1 MIMKKLLFIFAFSF
15 AFFNQVK
22 VDVMANDD
30 PIVLNEKIDNP
41 IGAHEDPGKSPT
53 TINVYQNGSTFYFG
67 ESYIGCAVTL
77 QLNNVVVYSDMVG
90 IDGTVSFPE
99 SFSGTFELIL
109 TVGTTVYGAFVT
121 L

>member
-1 MIMKKLLFIFAFSF
+1 MKKLLFIFVFSF
-15 AFFNQVK
+15 AFFHQVK
-22 VDVMANDD
+22 ADVMAYDD

-77 QLNNVVVYSDMVG
+77 LLNNVVVYSDMVG
-90 IDGTVSFPE
+90 IDDTVSFPE

>member
-1 MIMKKLLFIFAFSF
+1 MKKLLFIFAFSF

-22 VDVMANDD
+22 ADVMAYDD

-77 QLNNVVVYSDMVG
+77 LLNGIIIINGIRLQYTFFKLNNGTLNVG
-90 IDGTVSFPE
+90 RIHE
-99 SFSGTFELIL
+99 IK
-109 TVGTTVYGAFVT
+109 
-121 L
+121 

>member
-1 MIMKKLLFIFAFSF
+1 MKKLLFIFAFSF
-15 AFFNQVK
+15 AIFNQVK
-22 VDVMANDD
+22 ADVMANDD

-77 QLNNVVVYSDMVG
+77 LLNNVVVYSDMVG

>member
-1 MIMKKLLFIFAFSF
+1 MKKLLFIFVFSF
-15 AFFNQVK
+15 AFFHQVK
-22 VDVMANDD
+22 ADVMANDD
-30 PIVLNEKIDNP
+30 PIVLNEKFDNP
-41 IGAHEDPGKSPT
+41 IGAHEGPGKSPT
-53 TINVYQNGSTFYFG
+53 TINVYQSGSTFYFG

-77 QLNNVVVYSDMVG
+77 LLNNVVVYSDMVG

-109 TVGTTVYGAFVT
+109 TVDTTVYGAFVT